1 MHVTAAGLMNHGKP
15 ALLPDEKAAL
25 GDRFATRQAGAIL
38 PARRDRR
45 YTAAK
50 AMHPVES
57 AMALIEWTEDLNTGI
72 QVIDNQHQRIV
83 EYINTLDDVSRIPDR
98 EVVGKVVGDLI
109 DYTYSH
115 FAFEE
120 ALMEEAGYE
129 YLSIHQNT
137 HNSFCER
144 IDQFRKRFDDGEDI
158 AESLAE
164 LLRTWLINHIM
175 SDDESYAALVKEKMP
190 RIESKHQGTWLGSA
204 VKRFFTY

>member
-1 MHVTAAGLMNHGKP
+1 MS
-15 ALLPDEKAAL
+15 
-25 GDRFATRQAGAIL
+25 Q
-38 PARRDRR
+38 
-45 YTAAK
+45 
-50 AMHPVES
+50 
-57 AMALIEWTEDLNTGI
+57 IEWTEELEIGI
-72 QVIDNQHQRIV
+72 GVIDGQHRRIV
-83 EYINTLDDVSRIPDR
+83 DYINTLDDVSRIPDR

-175 SDDESYAALVKEKMP
+175 SDDESYTALVKEKMP